1 MKRWLLALLLPVV
14 WASLPLAQNDVEGTW
29 RAEGQPSMPWT
40 FALSVNGTTVTGTA
54 TMTGA
59 APAAIVDGRTDG
71 RTVSFRATSAD
82 GDRTVIFTG
91 TWDGEALS
99 FTREVLVRAGG
110 SPGGNGLFGANGPPR
125 FIARRVSRDVI
136 TPALT
141 ETDPELERR
150 DRPVTA
156 DDLRIVAR
164 ARSLLQNER
173 LWNRNDDRECVD
185 DEAAGK
191 RSLFCALQ
199 KATIEV
205 LGEYDH
211 RRVALQEVRFAIE
224 DATRGQAFEH
234 RMMDYNNLPTTTLKD
249 VWQALDIATERMR
262 ARLPR

>member
-1 MKRWLLALLLPVV
+1 MSSAAYPVTSAQVGTVGRPPRPRALLRTSVVTARNMRWEQSSMKRWLLALLLPVV
-14 WASLPLAQNDVEGTW
+14 WASLPMAQNDVEGTW

-125 FIARRVSRDVI
+125 FIARRVSR
-136 TPALT
+136 
-141 ETDPELERR
+141 
-150 DRPVTA
+150 
-156 DDLRIVAR
+156 
-164 ARSLLQNER
+164 
-173 LWNRNDDRECVD
+173 
-185 DEAAGK
+185 
-191 RSLFCALQ
+191 
-199 KATIEV
+199 
-205 LGEYDH
+205 
-211 RRVALQEVRFAIE
+211 
-224 DATRGQAFEH
+224 
-234 RMMDYNNLPTTTLKD
+234 
-249 VWQALDIATERMR
+249 
-262 ARLPR
+262 